1 VSSARRIISRMKS
14 LRILAAVVAVSAV
27 VGLSACAPT
36 QPVVAPVTVSVG
48 DLQGA
53 TVDVAMNQVINI
65 NTGDLAV
72 DSYTAEIADPSVLE
86 FVQGKEDGGATFNP
100 GLKPL
105 KVGTTEVTMTNAQGG
120 IQPLT
125 FTVKV
130 TG

>member
-1 VSSARRIISRMKS
+1 MGLFKSKRDIPDEEIYRPGDRYFDPELIKSSDLMRRWSDLYNAHEAS
-14 LRILAAVVAVSAV
+14 THVVEE
-27 VGLSACAPT
+27 G
-36 QPVVAPVTVSVG
+36 
-48 DLQGA
+48 
-53 TVDVAMNQVINI
+53 
-65 NTGDLAV
+65 
-72 DSYTAEIADPSVLE
+72 YTAEIADPSILE